1 MFGLTMR
8 MMFII
13 GALFGILY
21 LVVAIVGQGTVTF
34 NLIVAGVILLIQ
46 YLISPYIVEWTMRVR
61 YVSED
66 EAPELHRMVEELAE
80 KAGIPKPKVGIS
92 DMPIANAFA
101 FGRTVRDGRVVVT
114 QEILNLL
121 TRDELKAVLGHEIS
135 HIKHRD
141 MIITTL
147 VSVIPMILYNLAWFF
162 MWGFGGDRDSRGSS
176 VLVGLLFMVLYFISN
191 LLVLAISRVREYMAD
206 YGSVELGNSPEKLAS
221 ALYKLVYSS
230 ARKSEEELA
239 TTSSIKAFF
248 LNDPNSA
255 VYEIRELAQI
265 DLNRNLSIDRS
276 ELEFLKDARIKV
288 SLGERIMELMTTH
301 PNMLKRIKKL
311 SEYV

>member
-8 MMFII
+8 MMFIL

-21 LVVAIVGQGTVTF
+21 LVIAIIGQGTVIF
-34 NLIVAGVILLIQ
+34 NLALTLVILLIQ
-46 YLISPYIVEWTMRVR
+46 YFISPYIVQWTMRVR

-66 EAPELHRMVEELAE
+66 EEPELHRIIEELAE

-101 FGRTVRDGRVVVT
+101 FGRSVRDGRVAVT
-114 QEILNLL
+114 QELIDMLD
-121 TRDELKAVLGHEIS
+121 RDELKAVLGHEIS
-135 HIKHRD
+135 HIRHRD

-147 VSVIPMILYNLAWFF
+147 VSVIPMVLYNLAWLF
-162 MWGFGGDRDSRGSS
+162 MWGFGGDSEDRGSS
-176 VLVGLLFMVLYFISN
+176 VLIGLLFMVLYFISN

-206 YGSVELGNSPEKLAS
+206 YGSVELGNPPEKLAS
-221 ALYKLVYSS
+221 ALYKLVYFS
-230 ARKSEEELA
+230 ARKSEKELA
-239 TTSSIKAFF
+239 TTASVKAFF

-255 VYEIRELAQI
+255 VDEIRDLAQL
-265 DLNRNLSIDRS
+265 DMNKNFSIDRS
-276 ELEFLKDARIKV
+276 ELEFLKSARAKI
-288 SLGERIMELMTTH
+288 SLGEKIMELMATH

-311 SEYV
+311 SEYL

>member
-8 MMFII
+8 MMFIL

-21 LVVAIVGQGTVTF
+21 LVIAIIGQGTVIF
-34 NLIVAGVILLIQ
+34 NLALTLVILLIQ
-46 YLISPYIVEWTMRVR
+46 YFISPYIVQWTMRVR

-66 EAPELHRMVEELAE
+66 EEPELHRIIEELAE

-101 FGRTVRDGRVVVT
+101 FGRSVRDGRVAVT
-114 QEILNLL
+114 QELMDMLD
-121 TRDELKAVLGHEIS
+121 RDELKAVLGHEIS
-135 HIKHRD
+135 HIRHRD

-147 VSVIPMILYNLAWFF
+147 VSVIPMVLYNLAWLF
-162 MWGFGGDRDSRGSS
+162 MWGFGGDSEDRGSS
-176 VLVGLLFMVLYFISN
+176 VLIGLLFMVLYFISN

-206 YGSVELGNSPEKLAS
+206 YGSVELGNPPEKLAS

-230 ARKSEEELA
+230 ARKSEKELA
-239 TTSSIKAFF
+239 TTASVKAFF

-255 VYEIRELAQI
+255 VDEIRDLAQL
-265 DLNRNLSIDRS
+265 DMNKNFSIDRS
-276 ELEFLKDARIKV
+276 ELEFLKSARVKI
-288 SLGERIMELMTTH
+288 SLGEKIMELMATH

-311 SEYV
+311 SEYL

>member
-1 MFGLTMR
+1 MR
-8 MMFII
+8 MMFIL

-21 LVVAIVGQGTVTF
+21 LVIAIIGQGTVIF
-34 NLIVAGVILLIQ
+34 NLALTLVILLIQ
-46 YLISPYIVEWTMRVR
+46 YFISPYIVQWTMRVR

-66 EAPELHRMVEELAE
+66 EEPELHRIIEELAE

-101 FGRTVRDGRVVVT
+101 FGRSVRDGRVAVT
-114 QEILNLL
+114 QELMDMLD
-121 TRDELKAVLGHEIS
+121 RDELKAVLGHEIS
-135 HIKHRD
+135 HIRHRD

-147 VSVIPMILYNLAWFF
+147 VSVIPMVLYNLAWLF
-162 MWGFGGDRDSRGSS
+162 MWGFGGDSEDRGSS
-176 VLVGLLFMVLYFISN
+176 VLIGLLFMVLYFISN

-206 YGSVELGNSPEKLAS
+206 YGSVELGNPPEKLAS

-230 ARKSEEELA
+230 ARKSEKELA
-239 TTSSIKAFF
+239 TTASVKAFF

-255 VYEIRELAQI
+255 VDEIRDLAQL
-265 DLNRNLSIDRS
+265 DMNKNFSIDRS
-276 ELEFLKDARIKV
+276 ELEFLKSARVKI
-288 SLGERIMELMTTH
+288 SLGEKIMELMATH

-311 SEYV
+311 SEYL

>member
-8 MMFII
+8 MMFIL

-21 LVVAIVGQGTVTF
+21 LVIAIIGQGTVIF
-34 NLIVAGVILLIQ
+34 NLALTLVILLIQ
-46 YLISPYIVEWTMRVR
+46 YFISPYIVQWTMRVR

-66 EAPELHRMVEELAE
+66 EEPELHRIIEELAE

-101 FGRTVRDGRVVVT
+101 FGRSVRDGRVAVT
-114 QEILNLL
+114 QELMDMLD
-121 TRDELKAVLGHEIS
+121 RDELKAVLGHEIS
-135 HIKHRD
+135 HIRHRD

-147 VSVIPMILYNLAWFF
+147 VSVIPMVLYNLAWLF
-162 MWGFGGDRDSRGSS
+162 MWGFGGDSEDRGSS
-176 VLVGLLFMVLYFISN
+176 VLIGLLFMVLYFISN

-206 YGSVELGNSPEKLAS
+206 YGSVELGNPPEKLAS

-230 ARKSEEELA
+230 ARKSEKELA
-239 TTSSIKAFF
+239 TTASVKAFF

-255 VYEIRELAQI
+255 VDEIR
-265 DLNRNLSIDRS
+265 DLSQLDMNKNFSIDRS
-276 ELEFLKDARIKV
+276 ELEFLKSARVKI
-288 SLGERIMELMTTH
+288 SLGEKIMELMATH

-311 SEYV
+311 SEYL

>member
-21 LVVAIVGQGTVTF
+21 LVVAIVGQGTVIF
-34 NLIVAGVILLIQ
+34 NLIVAGAILLIQ
-46 YLISPYIVEWTMRVR
+46 YFISPYIVEWTMRVR

-66 EAPELHRMVEELAE
+66 EAPELNRMVEELAE

-147 VSVIPMILYNLAWFF
+147 VSAIPMILYNLAWFF

-176 VLVGLLFMVLYFISN
+176 VLIGLLFMVLYFISN

>member
-1 MFGLTMR
+1 MFSLTMR
-8 MMFII
+8 MMFIL

-21 LVVAIVGQGTVTF
+21 LVVAIVGQGTLIF
-34 NLIVAGVILLIQ
+34 NLTVAGAILLIQ
-46 YLISPYIVEWTMRVR
+46 YLISPYIIEWTMRVK
-61 YVSED
+61 YVSQE

-80 KAGIPKPKVGIS
+80 KAGISKPKIGIS

-114 QEILNLL
+114 QEILKLL

-135 HIKHRD
+135 HIKNRD

-147 VSVIPMILYNLAWFF
+147 VSVIPMILYNLAWLF
-162 MWGFGGDRDSRGSS
+162 MWGFGDRENRGASI
-176 VLVGLLFMVLYFISN
+176 LIGFLFMVLYFISN

-206 YGSVELGNSPEKLAS
+206 YGSVKLGNPPEKLAS

-239 TTSSIKAFF
+239 ATSSVKAFF
-248 LNDPNSA
+248 LNDPNSS

-265 DLNRNLSIDRS
+265 DMNKNFTIDRS
-276 ELEFLKDARIKV
+276 ELEFLKNAKINV
-288 SLGERIMELMTTH
+288 SLGEKIMELMTTH